1 MKVWLTLNQA
11 LGPTAPLNGEGDQVL
26 PIACRPVRIHEEESP
41 QALHRTLR
49 SVVRA
54 YARDPSERNA
64 AMVEAT
70 VAALRRQRTVRR
82 P

>member
-11 LGPTAPLNGEGDQVL
+11 LGPRAPLNGEGDPVL
-26 PIACRPVRIHEEESP
+26 PIACRPGRIDEEGNP

-64 AMVEAT
+64 AMVEVT
-70 VAALRRQRTVRR
+70 VEALRRQRTVRQS
-82 P
+82 